1 MAAGGWA
8 MVRTALSA
16 MAPGRLRMTTRSQR
30 LYGNQTVTAKL
41 PPGLPMM
48 LGQEAHDHDGYA
60 V

>member
-1 MAAGGWA
+1 